1 MLMGVIVDV
10 VGERD
15 ERSRANNAVASAC
28 VDCGAGVI
36 LMTGTP
42 AGDARHMVA
51 GIGFKAQ
58 ASLIVN
64 LTIGLADK
72 SWNLPSRRRMDPVR
86 AGCTR
91 SGDVV
96 TSAVSK
102 RSRDAGINLQNV
114 TTAISFLTQRTAE
127 QLENIT
133 IMCDGQQ
140 VHECTDSEQMV
151 ALLQSGRAVFGV
163 SVGSLW
169 KQIRETLAHEE
180 YVDLTTMPSMMGG
193 NRPVDDIT
201 AMRMRKNFEAQ
212 HQTRAA
218 ASL

>member
-1 MLMGVIVDV
+1 MNEAEPTTRLRLHVSTAVQ
-10 VGERD
+10 GELFPATGTQPVTRGYKGT
-15 ERSRANNAVASAC
+15 VASK
-28 VDCGAGVI
+28 
-36 LMTGTP
+36 
-42 AGDARHMVA
+42 VA
-51 GIGFKAQ
+51 GITYRQLDYWARRQ
-58 ASLIVN
+58 IVEPSI
-64 LTIGLADK
+64 TPSHG
-72 SWNLPSRRRMDPVR
+72 SGSRRL
-86 AGCTR
+86 
-91 SGDVV
+91 
-96 TSAVSK
+96 
-102 RSRDAGINLQNV
+102 DAGINLQNV

>member
-1 MLMGVIVDV
+1 M
-10 VGERD
+10 
-15 ERSRANNAVASAC
+15 
-28 VDCGAGVI
+28 
-36 LMTGTP
+36 
-42 AGDARHMVA
+42 
-51 GIGFKAQ
+51 
-58 ASLIVN
+58 
-64 LTIGLADK
+64 
-72 SWNLPSRRRMDPVR
+72 
-86 AGCTR
+86 
-91 SGDVV
+91 
-96 TSAVSK
+96 
-102 RSRDAGINLQNV
+102 

-169 KQIRETLAHEE
+169 EQIRETLAHEE

>member
-1 MLMGVIVDV
+1 VEPSITPSHGSGSRRLYSFKDV
-10 VGERD
+10 V
-15 ERSRANNAVASAC
+15 
-28 VDCGAGVI
+28 I
-36 LMTGTP
+36 L
-42 AGDARHMVA
+42 
-51 GIGFKAQ
+51 
-58 ASLIVN
+58 
-64 LTIGLADK
+64 
-72 SWNLPSRRRMDPVR
+72 
-86 AGCTR
+86 
-91 SGDVV
+91 
-96 TSAVSK
+96 AVSK
-102 RSRDAGINLQNV
+102 RLLDAGINLQNV

-212 HQTRAA
+212 HQTPRHCNIPECMPYG
-218 ASL
+218 

>member
-1 MLMGVIVDV
+1 MKQFQISELASRYPKQLSGGQRQRVALARLM
-10 VGERD
+10 
-15 ERSRANNAVASAC
+15 
-28 VDCGAGVI
+28 
-36 LMTGTP
+36 
-42 AGDARHMVA
+42 
-51 GIGFKAQ
+51 
-58 ASLIVN
+58 
-64 LTIGLADK
+64 
-72 SWNLPSRRRMDPVR
+72 
-86 AGCTR
+86 
-91 SGDVV
+91 
-96 TSAVSK
+96 
-102 RSRDAGINLQNV
+102 

-127 QLENIT
+127 QFENIT

-180 YVDLTTMPSMMGG
+180 YVDLTTVPSMMGG

>member
-28 VDCGAGVI
+28 VDCGAG
-36 LMTGTP
+36 G
-42 AGDARHMVA
+42 
-51 GIGFKAQ
+51 
-58 ASLIVN
+58 
-64 LTIGLADK
+64 
-72 SWNLPSRRRMDPVR
+72 VR
-86 AGCTR
+86 LL
-91 SGDVV
+91 
-96 TSAVSK
+96 
-102 RSRDAGINLQNV
+102 DAGINLQNV